1 MTGDLRTADRTK
13 ETGGI
18 LPGHHVHDTVTVQ
31 HAGTP
36 GPEAVQTS
44 TCFLRDRAHAQNLAD
59 HVYAQ
64 DHSVWI
70 GEWHTHP
77 TSRPVPRSRDAA
89 TYHQL
94 LDAPEL
100 GFHRFIAV
108 IVGPRGPHWDITA
121 WTCRNNTI
129 AQVSVHGLPHQPQ
142 HR

>member
-1 MTGDLRTADRTK
+1 M
-13 ETGGI
+13 
-18 LPGHHVHDTVTVQ
+18 TVQ